1 MLKPH
6 ESRAFGLDS
15 RGPHIEREV
24 KLGAGPAFHLPDLAG
39 VIEGVAVAPPET
51 VRMETVYYDTPDLR
65 LARWGVSLRHRAGEG
80 WTLKLAPPPSTPGK
94 PSAVLERD
102 ELTFQG
108 AAKKPPEGAIEVV
121 RAYVR
126 RSELVPVARLS
137 TVRRRVRLVDA
148 TGTRVAEVVDDE
160 VSVRDGR
167 RVAARFREI
176 EVEVPAGRAQGAL
189 SNKTNGANGPAGG
202 TNETVGADLILT
214 PLVTRLRQAGAGA
227 PDPTPKH
234 IRALGPRAIEPPE
247 VSPEPL
253 LPNAPAKDVIR
264 YALAESVAALLH
276 HDPLVR
282 TGRDPEAVHQARV
295 ATRKLRSNLRTFAP
309 LLDVGWT
316 EPLRSELGWLAMGL
330 GAVRDREVLLE
341 RLRQRT
347 KSLPANDQRSAD
359 SLLHLLEVEID
370 ALRKKLLEDL
380 DSQRYIDLL
389 ERLVTAA
396 HSPVTLP
403 EADQPAAAALP
414 ALATT
419 PWKRLRSAVRQ
430 LPETPTDPELHR
442 IRILAKRAR
451 YAAEAVAPVV
461 GLQAEAFAKAAAKLQ
476 TILGEH
482 QDSVTAQA
490 WLRAAKVS
498 GRRAFVA
505 GELIALERLAAN
517 DARAKWRKVWNAL
530 DSKRLRD
537 WMP

>member
-1 MLKPH
+1 M
-6 ESRAFGLDS
+6 
-15 RGPHIEREV
+15 IEREV

-39 VIEGVAVAPPET
+39 VVEGVAVGPSET
-51 VRMETVYYDTPDLR
+51 IRLDTVYYDTPDLR

-80 WTLKLAPPPSTPGK
+80 WTLKLAAPPSKPGQQ
-94 PSAVLERD
+94 SAVLERN
-102 ELTFQG
+102 ELTFEG
-108 AAKKPPEGAIEVV
+108 GAKKPPAAALEVV

-126 RSELVPVARLS
+126 RAELVPVARLS

-176 EVEVPAGRAQGAL
+176 EVEVP
-189 SNKTNGANGPAGG
+189 SENGVDG
-202 TNETVGADLILT
+202 IIT
-214 PLVTRLRQAGAGA
+214 PLVSRLRGAGAGA

-253 LPNAPAKDVIR
+253 LPNAPARDVIR
-264 YALAESVAALLH
+264 NVLAESVANLLH

-295 ATRKLRSNLRTFAP
+295 ATRKLRSNLRTFQP
-309 LLDVGWT
+309 LLDPEWT
-316 EPLRSELGWLAMGL
+316 EPLRGELGWLAMSL
-330 GAVRDREVLLE
+330 GSVRDREVLLE
-341 RLRQRT
+341 RLRARAG
-347 KSLPANDQRSAD
+347 SLPANDQRSAEA
-359 SLLHLLEVEID
+359 LLQLLAHEID
-370 ALRKKLLEDL
+370 ALRKKLSEDL

-389 ERLVTAA
+389 ENLVVAA
-396 HSPVTLP
+396 HSPATLP
-403 EADQPAAAALP
+403 EAEQPATAVLP
-414 ALATT
+414 TLATS
-419 PWKRLRSAVRQ
+419 PWRRLRSAVRQ

-451 YAAEAVAPVV
+451 YAAEAVAPVA
-461 GLQAEAFAKAAAKLQ
+461 GQGAESFAKSAAKLQ

-505 GELIALERLAAN
+505 GELIALEGIAAR
-517 DARAKWRKVWNAL
+517 DARARWRKVW
-530 DSKRLRD
+530 DTVDRKRLRE
-537 WMP
+537 WMPST

>member
-1 MLKPH
+1 ML
-6 ESRAFGLDS
+6 
-15 RGPHIEREV
+15 EREV

-94 PSAVLERD
+94 PAAVLERD

-108 AAKKPPEGAIEVV
+108 AARKPPEGAVGVV

-176 EVEVPAGRAQGAL
+176 EVEVPG
-189 SNKTNGANGPAGG
+189 TNGAEGAAAG
-202 TNETVGADLILT
+202 TNGTAGSDLIIT

-253 LPNAPAKDVIR
+253 LPNAPARDVVR
-264 YALAESVAALLH
+264 YALAQSVAALLH

-309 LLDVGWT
+309 LLDVEWI

-330 GAVRDREVLLE
+330 GAVRDREVLLQ
-341 RLRQRT
+341 RLRERSR
-347 KSLPANDQRSAD
+347 SLPANDQRSAE

-370 ALRKKLLEDL
+370 GLRKKLMEDL

-389 ERLVTAA
+389 ENLVAAA

-403 EADQPAAAALP
+403 DAEQPAQAVLP

-419 PWKRLRSAVRQ
+419 PWKRLRSATKQ
-430 LPETPTDPELHR
+430 LPESPSDPELHR

-451 YAAEAVAPVV
+451 YAAEATSLVV
-461 GLQAEAFAKAAAKLQ
+461 GPPAEAFAKAAARLQ

-490 WLRAAKVS
+490 WLRSAKVS

-505 GELIALERLAAN
+505 GELIALERLAAL
-517 DARAKWRKVWNAL
+517 DARARWRKVWDAL
-530 DSKRLRD
+530 DRKRLRD